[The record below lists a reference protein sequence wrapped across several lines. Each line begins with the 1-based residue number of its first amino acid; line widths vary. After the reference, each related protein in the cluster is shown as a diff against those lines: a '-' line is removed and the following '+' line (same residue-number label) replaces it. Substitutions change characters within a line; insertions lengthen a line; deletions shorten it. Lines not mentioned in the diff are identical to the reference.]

1 MWWKTLPSAQLLVF
15 LPYFST
21 LPEGWFFF
29 FLHLS
34 KIPFK
39 CLLFCLCL
47 SPVIPSVPNSSRI
60 CTTTK
65 CLCAGA
71 EQWWMQTAGWPAGTS
86 PALLLMNYSFS
97 TLIAFNVS
105 PHLGSNFLLF
115 NLSYFLWTVWP
126 TNSPAKLP
134 KITQHT
140 LMTEDR
146 YQPSG
151 PLFSQWWL
159 LIIWGDVN
167 EGSTHSCY
175 NFLFF

>member
-1 MWWKTLPSAQLLVF
+1 MEDTSPCPAPGAPTLFFNFARRCDIF
-15 LPYFST
+15 LPTSIQNS
-21 LPEGWFFF
+21 LQISAV
-29 FLHLS
+29 L
-34 KIPFK
+34 
-39 CLLFCLCL
+39 CLCFSPSIL
-47 SPVIPSVPNSSRI
+47 SLVPNSCGI
-60 CTTTK
+60 CTTK

-105 PHLGSNFLLF
+105 PNLSSHLLLF
-115 NLSYFLWTVWP
+115 NLWYFLWTVWP
-126 TNSPAKLP
+126 TKSTAKLP

-146 YQPSG
+146 CQPPG
-151 PLFSQWWL
+151 PLFSKWWL
-159 LIIWGDVN
+159 LIIWGGVN

-175 NFLFF
+175 NLLFF